1 MNLAV
6 FGLGYVGS
14 VTAACLAEDGH
25 QVLGVDSNRK
35 KVVILNSGRGPIREP
50 GLDDLISSGIASGRL
65 EATVDSLA
73 AVEQSD
79 AALICV
85 GTPSRPDGSIELDH
99 VRNVVAEIGRALRG
113 RATPYTVILRST
125 VLPGTTRDVV
135 LPILESTSGLTVGE
149 HLDLCF
155 NPEFLREGS
164 SLKDYR
170 EPPKIVVG
178 TEDGKPNAILD
189 QLYAQLDCPRF
200 DTVFEIAELA
210 KYVDNTWHALKVSFA
225 NEMGRLA
232 RDLGVDGRDV
242 MSIMTGDTKLN
253 ISPRYLRPGFAYGGS
268 CLPKDVS
275 ALRAHAKSRDLDVP
289 LISAIPESNDEHI
302 RSAVDLITD
311 IGDSRVGLLGVTFKS
326 NTDDLRNSPFLE
338 LARRL
343 LDQGVD
349 VRVFDPDIDPNTL
362 IGANMTFLSEQLP
375 TLERILVSS
384 PDEVMQFGDTIVLG
398 KDDEP
403 LVTAALTLGPAQ
415 HLVDLAGMSV
425 RPLEGSY
432 VGIAW

>member
-50 GLDDLISSGIASGRL
+50 GLDDLIASGIASGRL
-65 EATVDSLA
+65 EATVDSVA

-85 GTPSRPDGSIELDH
+85 GTPSRPDGGIELDH

-125 VLPGTTRDVV
+125 VLPETTRGVV

-403 LVTAALTLGPAQ
+403 LVTAALTLGPARGS
-415 HLVDLAGMSV
+415 HGSTAPPAEAGNQES
-425 RPLEGSY
+425 
-432 VGIAW
+432 